1 VAADLVIVI
10 SALPERDDRGFTLVE
25 VIVSLGILTVVMTS
39 LSVFIVN
46 SRRVGRYSSLQ
57 DTAIQLAVEGM
68 EKTRGVRGSALLS
81 GRGQC
86 DTLCAA
92 VVSPQVSSLLGAGVT
107 RWDAAGSGTLTVPQP
122 GSQPDGSV
130 VTTPAAPEVVQLDGL
145 DVTANTVDYAFMVI
159 FSCKQAPNKVIQWNQ
174 VWFLP
179 SVPSGQGRVYV
190 KGSDGTSYYCLY
202 SPGSIAAGQYVRI
215 TPCTL
220 NSPIPADQM
229 WKRSVFTGVNQTS
242 YRIESTFGTTTS
254 APYCLMPSPTDY
266 WNQFTAMKISKLVL
280 GACNGSNLHKW
291 NASPSILTSV
301 ISDYQEK

>member
-1 VAADLVIVI
+1 MAADLVIVI

-46 SRRVGRYSSLQ
+46 SRRVGRYSSLR

-86 DTLCAA
+86 DTQCAA

-130 VTTPAAPEVVQLDGL
+130 VTTSAAPEVVQLDGRWFKRFYY
-145 DVTANTVDYAFMVI
+145 VGACWQPVAAASTANI
-159 FSCKQAPNKVIQWNQ
+159 SC
-174 VWFLP
+174 
-179 SVPSGQGRVYV
+179 
-190 KGSDGTSYYCLY
+190 GT
-202 SPGSIAAGQYVRI
+202 A
-215 TPCTL
+215 
-220 NSPIPADQM
+220 
-229 WKRSVFTGVNQTS
+229 
-242 YRIESTFGTTTS
+242 TS
-254 APYCLMPSPTDY
+254 AATLVRVVVAVTWSDSQCAGDTCAYATAGLFSSAVTDP
-266 WNQFTAMKISKLVL
+266 F
-280 GACNGSNLHKW
+280 
-291 NASPSILTSV
+291 LTG
-301 ISDYQEK
+301 